1 MIGSLI
7 ACLDNFELVLDHEGV
22 GGLVELPHVDKGLL
36 AACQTEQ
43 RAVVIADGARGED
56 GSDGSSIVV
65 EAHELGVNSPV
76 RGLLG
81 GWLT

>member
-7 ACLDNFELVLDHEGV
+7 AGLDNFELVLDDEGV
-22 GGLVELPHVDKGLL
+22 GGLVELPHVGKGLL

-43 RAVVIADGARGED
+43 RAVVIADRAGRED
-56 GSDGSSIVV
+56 GSNGSSIVV
-65 EAHELGVNSPV
+65 EAHKLGVHSPV